1 MQAHD
6 SYDPLLRRHWGPC
19 YRLHKHSGTQN
30 WAPYDDHHPVQ
41 LGLCGWNDIFHSQH
55 SHAVSSLVFNLSDA
69 DACSFAHRLGF
80 SVTAVIL
87 GGQTLASV
95 NPGTLPLV
103 VGIIIIGILSLIPC
117 FIGYNY
123 VHYYE
128 RYAWIVIFV
137 IIMFLWSLGG
147 HAGFDVNAQKP
158 LEDRDRALSADILSF
173 GGIVFGSF
181 TGVCTRA
188 PCPCIALLTCF

>member
-1 MQAHD
+1 M
-6 SYDPLLRRHWGPC
+6 PLRQSR
-19 YRLHKHSGTQN
+19 TQI
-30 WAPYDDHHPVQ
+30 ATYLIVS
-41 LGLCGWNDIFHSQH
+41 LC
-55 SHAVSSLVFNLSDA
+55 
-69 DACSFAHRLGF
+69 RLGF

-117 FIGYNY
+117 FVGYHL

-128 RYAWIVIFV
+128 KYAWTVLFV
-137 IIMFLWSLGG
+137 IIMFLWGLGG
-147 HAGFDVNAQKP
+147 KAGYDINAQKP
-158 LEDRDRALSADILSF
+158 FEDSGRAFSADILSF

-181 TGVCTRA
+181 TGVRITS
-188 PCPCIALLTCF
+188 PCSRSRITNHIFVLLSGLP

>member
-1 MQAHD
+1 MRVLASD
-6 SYDPLLRRHWGPC
+6 LLDIV
-19 YRLHKHSGTQN
+19 RLN
-30 WAPYDDHHPVQ
+30 
-41 LGLCGWNDIFHSQH
+41 
-55 SHAVSSLVFNLSDA
+55 VF
-69 DACSFAHRLGF
+69 FKRLGF

-95 NPGTLPLV
+95 KPGTLPLV

-117 FIGYNY
+117 FVGYHY

-137 IIMFLWSLGG
+137 IVMFLWGLGG
-147 HAGFDVNAQKP
+147 HAGFDITAQKP
-158 LEDRDRALSADILSF
+158 HEDMGRALSADILSF

-181 TGVCTRA
+181 TGVCVGA
-188 PCPCIALLTCF
+188 SFSWVPPLTCL